1 MKNVS
6 RNVATLLAMLVCTMS
21 IVFGQTTPQTRE
33 NNQVCMDPVVG
44 IGRGAYINQAR
55 TSGICV
61 ACAGTSTSAVV
72 NGNLTDF
79 ATIDLGVSAAGGYR
93 VSVRDSLQYY
103 PAGNEA
109 GFVIRYRDSGLLGL
123 LDATLLNQVAI
134 RTYRNGTLVETANFS
149 SGTGLLKA
157 TVLGGSGSGKQVL
170 SFVTTQDFDEIELAY
185 TGVVSAGKLLDVY
198 YAFEGP
204 GTCPKDCMDAL
215 LTAGNGAT
223 ATSGQVGATVTVG
236 PIQVNAC
243 TLGGSVS
250 GVTNLVDSDST
261 TNFATI
267 SSTVGLLCSRYV
279 EVGTATTYPAGYEAG
294 FVIDN
299 GGGLLDLTALGGIT
313 VTTYYNGAQ
322 RESFSGTGLV
332 FSNVLGGSNKTQLG
346 FKAQQAFNSI
356 RISLTGVSVAV
367 NLRVYHA
374 YVKAD
379 TDNDGVADCLDKC
392 TGNDLLDADGDGIP
406 DACDSN
412 VADLSVTKSSNS
424 STATVGSNV
433 TYTVNVQRLSG
444 PNATGV
450 VVLDTLAP
458 GLVYVSH
465 VASPGTVY
473 NPTTGRWTIGSA
485 LAGATSTVSLSI
497 TARVD
502 VRGVSTN
509 IAEVIRS
516 FETDPNSTP
525 GNGNLSE
532 NDIASAC
539 VSVPIDLCQGSSVV
553 LSAPDSYTA
562 GVEWFRT
569 FNGVTTSVATTPTFS
584 ASLSGS
590 YSFTSTG
597 AAGCV
602 SGNCCPVILNVEAL
616 PTPTLAA
623 SQSVICAGA
632 STTLSVVSPVGSTTY
647 VWSDGTVGTSVVV
660 SPSVTTVYSVSAT
673 SAGGCSSIVS
683 ITVTVNAAPV
693 QAPIV
698 AICGPAT
705 SGTYSFVINPST
717 AGTSTSYFVKVGS
730 AAETGP
736 FEYGTPRQI
745 DGNTGS
751 FSVVIRDATTSC
763 SVTLPVTAPV
773 NCPTCP
779 PKVCVPIRIA
789 RVE

>member
-1 MKNVS
+1 
-6 RNVATLLAMLVCTMS
+6 
-21 IVFGQTTPQTRE
+21 
-33 NNQVCMDPVVG
+33 MDPVVG
-44 IGRGAYINQAR
+44 IGRGAYIDQAR

-61 ACAGTSTSAVV
+61 ACSGSSTSAVV
-72 NGNLTDF
+72 NGNLADF

-149 SGTGLLKA
+149 SGSGLLKA
-157 TVLGGSGSGKQVL
+157 NVLGGSGSGKQAL
-170 SFVTTQDFDEIELAY
+170 SFVTTQDFDEIELVY
-185 TGVVSAGKLLDVY
+185 NGLVSAGKLLDVY

-243 TLGGSVS
+243 TLGGSIS
-250 GVTNLVDSDST
+250 GVPNVLDSDST

-267 SSTVGLLCSRYV
+267 ASTVGLLCSRYI

-299 GGGLLDLTALGGIT
+299 GGSLLDLTALGGIT

-322 RESFSGTGLV
+322 RESFTGSNLV
-332 FSNVLGGSNKTQLG
+332 FANVLGGSNKTQLG
-346 FKAQQAFNSI
+346 FKAGQAFNSI

-465 VASPGTVY
+465 VATPGTVY

-485 LAGATSTVSLSI
+485 LAGSTSTVSLSI

-590 YSFTSTG
+590 YSFTSVG
-597 AAGCV
+597 ASGCA
-602 SGNCCPVILNVEAL
+602 SGNCCPVILNVEPL

-673 SAGGCSSIVS
+673 SAGGCSSVVS

-693 QAPIV
+693 QAPII
-698 AICGPAT
+698 AICGPAS
-705 SGTYSFVINPST
+705 SGTYSFVISPTTS
-717 AGTSTSYFVKVGS
+717 GTSTSYFVKVGS

-736 FEYGTPRQI
+736 FAYGTPRQI

-763 SVTLPVTAPV
+763 SITLPVTAPT